1 MNWAARI
8 CGIVTNSLTSVQLEF
23 WKERKNRKE
32 YKSIQRDNSWK
43 LLKFGKR
50 INLQS
55 PEAEL
60 TPDKITQ
67 RNFDRQKYWIAMP
80 SSRGSSQPRDRT
92 QVSHVPSGFFTIW
105 TTKEVQKKLTP
116 MHKSSNLQKSNFGK
130 LKTNI
135 LKAVREKWH
144 LTSRGKTIQMT
155 ANFSPTFMKSRK
167 KGHNIFQML
176 KENSCQFKILYPV
189 KMFFRNKGEVTS
201 FSDEE
206 KLRGFVAYCKRMTK
220 SSQNQKEMINKG
232 IFEYQ
237 EGRKYTANK
246 KYR

>member
-1 MNWAARI
+1 
-8 CGIVTNSLTSVQLEF
+8 
-23 WKERKNRKE
+23 
-32 YKSIQRDNSWK
+32 
-43 LLKFGKR
+43 
-50 INLQS
+50 
-55 PEAEL
+55 
-60 TPDKITQ
+60 
-67 RNFDRQKYWIAMP
+67 
-80 SSRGSSQPRDRT
+80 
-92 QVSHVPSGFFTIW
+92 
-105 TTKEVQKKLTP
+105 
-116 MHKSSNLQKSNFGK
+116 
-130 LKTNI
+130 
-135 LKAVREKWH
+135 
-144 LTSRGKTIQMT
+144 MT
-155 ANFSPTFMKSRK
+155 ADFSPTFMKSRK